1 MNQQETVSFMAE
13 VYIAFPG
20 YSQWLE
26 SVSKRDGID
35 NYERVF
41 LSITEQIQSVAYV
54 DAMAVLAGWKTGM
67 IACPPIEYKDK
78 EAMPLNLRQYAAIE
92 RGKRTRLEG
101 YERARTEREEK
112 EYYRTTR
119 SKAYVEMAPYLREI
133 DPHIRAYRNGL
144 IDGFELDKQMEP
156 ITNKYQD
163 LIEKK

>member
-13 VYIAFPG
+13 VFIAFPG

-101 YERARTEREEK
+101 YKRALSEREQK
-112 EYYRTTR
+112 EYYRTNR
-119 SKAYVEMAPYLREI
+119 SKEYQAIAPYLAEI
-133 DPHIRAYRNGL
+133 DPHVQAYRNGL
-144 IDGFELDKQMEP
+144 IDDFEYDRLIEP
-156 ITNKYQD
+156 IT
-163 LIEKK
+163 EKHQQRRK